1 MPRPV
6 RFFIKTGL
14 AFFVFAMLL
23 ALGMV
28 AQPVL
33 SLPSIFNSLMPTYL
47 HLFMVGW
54 ITQMIFGVSIWMFP
68 SPESGGRYGN
78 ESVIWGIY
86 WTLNVGLLLRFVA
99 EPGNLIF
106 QGSFLIDFGL
116 VLSALLQWVSALLY
130 TYHIWGRVRG
140 K

>member
-1 MPRPV
+1 MPRTV

-14 AFFVFAMLL
+14 AFFVLSMVLAVAM
-23 ALGMV
+23 V
-28 AQPVL
+28 SEPVL
-33 SLPSIFNSLMPTYL
+33 SLPSVFTSMMPTYL

-68 SPESGGRYGN
+68 SPERGGRYGN
-78 ESVIWGIY
+78 ESIVWGIY

-99 EPGNLIF
+99 EPGNLVY
-106 QGSFLIDFGL
+106 QGSVLIDFGL
-116 VLSALLQWVSALLY
+116 IASALLQWVAAVLY